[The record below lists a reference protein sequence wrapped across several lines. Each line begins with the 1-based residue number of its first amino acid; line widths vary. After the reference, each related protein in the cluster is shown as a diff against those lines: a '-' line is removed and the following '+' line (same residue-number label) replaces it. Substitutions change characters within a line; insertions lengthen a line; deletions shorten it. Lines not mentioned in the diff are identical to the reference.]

1 MRSYKY
7 LYNYES
13 TAYYYIYKRNVRLNI
28 VIYIKRII
36 IFNIYNYRYTKKK
49 LSLKKKYTPK

>member
-36 IFNIYNYRYTKKK
+36 IFNIYNYRYTKKNY
-49 LSLKKKYTPK
+49 L